1 MLYGFLFVLDTPFH
15 FKKVHDDRVD
25 LLFIGIFATS
35 FANVPV
41 SLFVI
46 PDVSKLKL
54 EVQISTICKKI

>member
-46 PDVSKLKL
+46 PDV
-54 EVQISTICKKI
+54 